1 MEARELQS
9 YILCRIKLYELH
21 QKIMD
26 KVFGQ
31 GACSVL
37 KIRKYG
43 GMKVL

>member
-1 MEARELQS
+1 MEEFGFDDVEIYSAPGRSEV
-9 YILCRIKLYELH
+9 
-21 QKIMD
+21 D

>member
-1 MEARELQS
+1 MEARELQ
-9 YILCRIKLYELH
+9 L
-21 QKIMD
+21 IMD